1 MPNQEKLLII
11 VESPSK
17 TKTIAKYI
25 DNASVIASVGHF
37 KDLPKKEMGID
48 IENDFAMKIQTM
60 PDRKKFIT
68 QLKAEVKLADRI
80 LIATDPDREGEAIA
94 ADIASEIKQNIERVE
109 FTEITKTAVQS
120 AIKNSRD
127 INYDLVDAQRAR
139 RAIDRIVGF
148 TFSPVLWKTL
158 RSIKNTGLS
167 AGRVQSVALRLLVD
181 REKDRNKFIKNTFY
195 SIEVDLKEESHIET
209 FKAKL
214 VSYDGQTIAKG
225 DDFGKFSSGLKN
237 DKLLLI
243 DGEKAKEIKTDTES
257 NNWEISSIES
267 KPTSSSPAPPFTTS
281 TLQQDA
287 SRRFGY
293 SPKKTM
299 MVAQKL
305 YEQGFITYM
314 RTDSTN
320 LSKEALAAS
329 KKFILDKFGKD
340 FLPDSSNVYKSKVAN
355 AQEAHE
361 AIRPAGTTFQ
371 EPAKILSSV
380 GSDEGKLYGL
390 ILNRTLASQMKPAQ
404 YIRTNIA
411 LKNGKSMYKASGN
424 ITTFKGYTAV
434 YEQALSRNQK
444 AIVTA
449 LPPIENNSKILH
461 TNIDTLEK
469 NTTPPRRFSE
479 AMLVKEMEARG
490 IGRPSTYSAILD
502 KLVKK
507 EYVVKQNKALIPT
520 FVGIAVTQ
528 LLENH
533 YLSLFNEKF
542 TAGMEQQLDAIS
554 RSESTYLSVLQEF
567 YNGKEDYAGVA
578 KLLEEE
584 IDIAKACTV
593 NISEK
598 TNIRIGKFG
607 PYVEKDGT
615 NVTIP
620 QDLFLGDLNQEQIDK
635 LSSMQKEDDII
646 GTFNGGENILLK
658 VGRYGPY
665 VELQES
671 KKRASIP
678 KGTAN
683 EDITEKMASDLLSLP
698 KTLGN
703 HPDTGEDI
711 LATFGPYGPYVK
723 CGKINASMK
732 STDSPLTISLE
743 DAIKLI
749 KDRKL
754 KFEPTILGS
763 DPKTKKDIAIKRG
776 RFGPYV
782 TDGKKNV
789 SLKGYT
795 IEDVTLEEA
804 IKLLAEKK

>member
-1 MPNQEKLLII
+1 MPNQEKLLVI

-25 DNASVIASVGHF
+25 ENASVIASVGHF

-60 PDRKKFIT
+60 PDRKKFIA

-94 ADIASEIKQNIERVE
+94 ADIASEIKQDIERVE

-120 AIKNSRD
+120 AIQNSRD
-127 INYDLVDAQRAR
+127 INYNLVDAQRAR

-195 SIEVDLKEESHIET
+195 SIEVDLKEENHSET

-214 VSYDGQTIAKG
+214 ISYNNQIIAKG
-225 DDFGKFSSGLKN
+225 DDFGKFASGLKN

-243 DGEKAKEIKTDTES
+243 DAEKAKEIKVDTDS
-257 NNWEISSIES
+257 NNWEISGIES
-267 KPTSSSPAPPFTTS
+267 KPTSSSAAPPFTTS

-293 SPKKTM
+293 SPKRTM

-340 FLPDSSNVYKSKVAN
+340 FLPESSNVYKSKVAN

-361 AIRPAGTTFQ
+361 AIRPAGTTFRD
-371 EPAKILSSV
+371 PANILNSV
-380 GSDEGKLYGL
+380 GSDEAKLYGL

-444 AIVTA
+444 VAATA
-449 LPPIENNSKILH
+449 LPPIEENSKILH
-461 TNIDTLEK
+461 TNIETLEK
-469 NTTPPRRFSE
+469 HTTPPRRFSE

-507 EYVVKQNKALIPT
+507 EYVVKQSKALIPT

-533 YLSLFNEKF
+533 YLSLFNEEF

-554 RSESTYLSVLQEF
+554 RSENTYLGVLEEF

-620 QDLFLGDLNQEQIDK
+620 QDLFLGDLNQERIDK
-635 LSSMQKEDDII
+635 LSSMQKEDNII
-646 GTFNGGENILLK
+646 GKFNDGENILLK

-678 KGTAN
+678 KGTSP

-698 KTLGN
+698 KTLGV
-703 HPDTGEDI
+703 HPDTGEDV

-743 DAIKLI
+743 DAVKLI

-754 KFEPTILGS
+754 KFEPTILGI
-763 DPKTKKDIAIKRG
+763 DPKTKKDVAIKRG

>member
-1 MPNQEKLLII
+1 MPNQEKLLVI

-25 DNASVIASVGHF
+25 ENASVIASVGHF

-60 PDRKKFIT
+60 PDRKKFIA

-94 ADIASEIKQNIERVE
+94 ADIASEIKQDIERVE

-120 AIKNSRD
+120 AIQNSRD
-127 INYDLVDAQRAR
+127 INYNLVDAQRAR

-195 SIEVDLKEESHIET
+195 SIEVDLKEENHSET

-214 VSYDGQTIAKG
+214 VSYNNQTIAKG
-225 DDFGKFSSGLKN
+225 DDFGKFASGLKN

-243 DGEKAKEIKTDTES
+243 DAEKAKEIKVDTDS
-257 NNWEISSIES
+257 NNWEISGIES
-267 KPTSSSPAPPFTTS
+267 KPTSSSAAPPFTTS

-293 SPKKTM
+293 SPKRTM

-340 FLPDSSNVYKSKVAN
+340 FLPESSNVYKSKVAN

-371 EPAKILSSV
+371 DPANILNSV
-380 GSDEGKLYGL
+380 GSDEAKLYGL

-444 AIVTA
+444 VAATA
-449 LPPIENNSKILH
+449 LPPIEENSKILH
-461 TNIDTLEK
+461 TNIETLEK
-469 NTTPPRRFSE
+469 HTTPPRRFSE

-507 EYVVKQNKALIPT
+507 EYVVKQSKTLIPT

-533 YLSLFNEKF
+533 YLSLFNEEF

-554 RSESTYLSVLQEF
+554 RSENTYLGVLEEF

-620 QDLFLGDLNQEQIDK
+620 QDLFLGDLNQERIDK
-635 LSSMQKEDDII
+635 LSSMQKEDNII
-646 GTFNGGENILLK
+646 GKFNDGENILLK

-678 KGTAN
+678 KGTSP

-698 KTLGN
+698 KTLGV
-703 HPDTGEDI
+703 HPDTGEDV

-743 DAIKLI
+743 DAVKLI

>member
-1 MPNQEKLLII
+1 MPNQEKLLVI

-25 DNASVIASVGHF
+25 ENASVIASVGHF

-94 ADIASEIKQNIERVE
+94 ADIASEIKQDIERVE
-109 FTEITKTAVQS
+109 FTEITKAAVQS
-120 AIKNSRD
+120 AIQNSRD
-127 INYDLVDAQRAR
+127 INYNLVDAQRAR

-158 RSIKNTGLS
+158 RSIKSTGLS

-195 SIEVDLKEESHIET
+195 SIEVDLKEESHSET

-214 VSYDGQTIAKG
+214 VSYNNQTIAKG

-243 DGEKAKEIKTDTES
+243 DAEKAKEIKADTDS
-257 NNWEISSIES
+257 NNWEISDIES
-267 KPTSSSPAPPFTTS
+267 KPTSSSAAPPFTTS

-293 SPKKTM
+293 SPKRTM

-340 FLPDSSNVYKSKVAN
+340 FLPESPNVYKSKVAN

-371 EPAKILSSV
+371 DLANVSNSV
-380 GSDEGKLYGL
+380 GSDEAKLYGL

-411 LKNGKSMYKASGN
+411 LKSGKSMYRASGN

-444 AIVTA
+444 VAATA
-449 LPPIENNSKILH
+449 LPPIEKNSKIVH
-461 TNIDTLEK
+461 TNIETLEK
-469 NTTPPRRFSE
+469 YTTPPRRFSE

-507 EYVVKQNKALIPT
+507 EYVVKQSKTLIPT

-533 YLSLFNEKF
+533 YLSLFNEEF

-554 RSESTYLSVLQEF
+554 RSENTYLGVLEEF
-567 YNGKEDYAGVA
+567 YNGKEDYVGVA
-578 KLLEEE
+578 KLLEAE

-607 PYVEKDGT
+607 PYVEKDGI
-615 NVTIP
+615 NITIP
-620 QDLFLGDLNQEQIDK
+620 QDLFLGDLNQERIDK
-635 LSSMQKEDDII
+635 LSSMQKEDNII
-646 GTFNGGENILLK
+646 GKFNDGENILLK

-678 KGTAN
+678 KGTSP

-698 KTLGN
+698 KTLGT
-703 HPDTGEDI
+703 HPDTGEDV

-743 DAIKLI
+743 DAVKLI

-754 KFEPTILGS
+754 KFEPTILGI

>member
-1 MPNQEKLLII
+1 MPNQEKLLVI

-25 DNASVIASVGHF
+25 ENASVIASVGHF

-94 ADIASEIKQNIERVE
+94 ADIASEIKQDIERVE

-120 AIKNSRD
+120 AIQNSRD
-127 INYDLVDAQRAR
+127 INYNLVDAQRAR

-158 RSIKNTGLS
+158 RSIKSTGLS

-195 SIEVDLKEESHIET
+195 SIEVDLKEESHSET

-214 VSYDGQTIAKG
+214 VSYNNQTIAKG

-243 DGEKAKEIKTDTES
+243 DAEKAKEIKADTDS
-257 NNWEISSIES
+257 NNWEISDIES
-267 KPTSSSPAPPFTTS
+267 KPTSSSAAPPFTTS

-293 SPKKTM
+293 SPKRTM

-340 FLPDSSNVYKSKVAN
+340 FLPESPNVYKSKVAN

-371 EPAKILSSV
+371 DLANVSNSV
-380 GSDEGKLYGL
+380 GSDEAKLYGL

-411 LKNGKSMYKASGN
+411 LKSGKSMYRASGN

-444 AIVTA
+444 VAATA
-449 LPPIENNSKILH
+449 LPPIEKNSKIVH
-461 TNIDTLEK
+461 TNIETLEK
-469 NTTPPRRFSE
+469 YTTPPRRFSE

-507 EYVVKQNKALIPT
+507 EYVVKQSKTLIPT

-533 YLSLFNEKF
+533 YLSLFNEEF

-554 RSESTYLSVLQEF
+554 RSENTYLGVLEEF
-567 YNGKEDYAGVA
+567 YNGKEDYVGVA
-578 KLLEEE
+578 KLLEAE

-607 PYVEKDGT
+607 PYVEKDGI
-615 NVTIP
+615 NITIP
-620 QDLFLGDLNQEQIDK
+620 QDLFLGDLNQERIDK
-635 LSSMQKEDDII
+635 LSSMQKEDNII
-646 GTFNGGENILLK
+646 GKFNDGENILLK

-678 KGTAN
+678 KGTSP

-698 KTLGN
+698 KTLGT
-703 HPDTGEDI
+703 HPDTGEDV

-743 DAIKLI
+743 DAVKLI

-754 KFEPTILGS
+754 KFEPTILGI

>member
-1 MPNQEKLLII
+1 MPNQEKLLVI

-25 DNASVIASVGHF
+25 ENASVIASVGHF

-94 ADIASEIKQNIERVE
+94 ADIASEIKQDIERVE

-120 AIKNSRD
+120 AIQNSRD
-127 INYDLVDAQRAR
+127 INYNLVDAQRAR

-158 RSIKNTGLS
+158 RSIKSTGLS

-195 SIEVDLKEESHIET
+195 SIEVDLKEESHSET

-214 VSYDGQTIAKG
+214 VSYNNQTIAKG

-243 DGEKAKEIKTDTES
+243 DAEKAKEIKADTDS
-257 NNWEISSIES
+257 NNWEISDIES
-267 KPTSSSPAPPFTTS
+267 KPTSSSAAPPFTTS

-293 SPKKTM
+293 SPKRTM

-320 LSKEALAAS
+320 LSNEALAAS

-340 FLPDSSNVYKSKVAN
+340 FLPESPNVYKSKVAN

-371 EPAKILSSV
+371 DLANVSNSV
-380 GSDEGKLYGL
+380 GSDEAKLYGL

-411 LKNGKSMYKASGN
+411 LKSGKSMYRASGN

-444 AIVTA
+444 VAATA
-449 LPPIENNSKILH
+449 LPPIEKNSKIVH
-461 TNIDTLEK
+461 TNIETLEK
-469 NTTPPRRFSE
+469 YTTPPRRFSE

-507 EYVVKQNKALIPT
+507 EYVVKQSKTLIPT

-533 YLSLFNEKF
+533 YLPLFNEEF

-554 RSESTYLSVLQEF
+554 RSENTYLGVLEEF
-567 YNGKEDYAGVA
+567 YNGKEDYVGVA
-578 KLLEEE
+578 KLLEAE

-615 NVTIP
+615 NITIP
-620 QDLFLGDLNQEQIDK
+620 QDLFLGDLNQERIDK
-635 LSSMQKEDDII
+635 LSSMQKEDNII
-646 GTFNGGENILLK
+646 GKFNDGENILLK

-678 KGTAN
+678 KGTSP

-698 KTLGN
+698 KTLGT
-703 HPDTGEDI
+703 HPDTGEDV

-743 DAIKLI
+743 DAVKLI

-754 KFEPTILGS
+754 KFEPTILGI

>member
-1 MPNQEKLLII
+1 MPNQEKLLVI

-25 DNASVIASVGHF
+25 ENASVIASVGHF

-94 ADIASEIKQNIERVE
+94 ADIASEIKQDIERVE

-120 AIKNSRD
+120 AIQNSRD
-127 INYDLVDAQRAR
+127 INYNLVDAQRAR

-195 SIEVDLKEESHIET
+195 SIEVDLKEESHSET

-214 VSYDGQTIAKG
+214 VSYNNQTIAKG
-225 DDFGKFSSGLKN
+225 DDFGKFASGLKN

-243 DGEKAKEIKTDTES
+243 DAEKAKEIKADTDS
-257 NNWEISSIES
+257 NNWEISGIES
-267 KPTSSSPAPPFTTS
+267 KPTSSSAAPPFTTS

-293 SPKKTM
+293 SPKRTM

-340 FLPDSSNVYKSKVAN
+340 FLPESSNVYKSKVAN

-371 EPAKILSSV
+371 DPANILNSV
-380 GSDEGKLYGL
+380 GSDEAKLYGL

-444 AIVTA
+444 VAATA
-449 LPPIENNSKILH
+449 LPPIEENSKILH
-461 TNIDTLEK
+461 TNIETLEK
-469 NTTPPRRFSE
+469 HTTPPRRFSE

-507 EYVVKQNKALIPT
+507 EYVVKQSKTLIPT

-533 YLSLFNEKF
+533 YLSLFNEQF

-554 RSESTYLSVLQEF
+554 RSENTYLGVLEEF

-620 QDLFLGDLNQEQIDK
+620 QDLFLGDLNQERIDK
-635 LSSMQKEDDII
+635 LSSMQKEDNII
-646 GTFNGGENILLK
+646 GKFNDGENILLK

-678 KGTAN
+678 KGTSP

-698 KTLGN
+698 KTLGV
-703 HPDTGEDI
+703 HPDTGEDV

-743 DAIKLI
+743 DAVKLI

>member
-1 MPNQEKLLII
+1 MSNQEKLLII

-25 DNASVIASVGHF
+25 KNASVIASVGHF

-94 ADIASEIKQNIERVE
+94 ADIASEIKQDIERVE

-181 REKDRNKFIKNTFY
+181 REKERNKFIENTFY
-195 SIEVDLKEESHIET
+195 SIEVDLKEESHSET

-225 DDFGKFSSGLKN
+225 DDFGKFASGLKN

-243 DGEKAKEIKTDTES
+243 DEKKAKEIKADTES
-257 NNWEISSIES
+257 NNWEIGGIES
-267 KPTSSSPAPPFTTS
+267 KPTSSSAAPPFTTS

-329 KKFILDKFGKD
+329 KQFILDKFGKD

-371 EPAKILSSV
+371 EPAQILSSV

-444 AIVTA
+444 VTA
-449 LPPIENNSKILH
+449 LPPIENDSKILH

-554 RSESTYLSVLQEF
+554 RSESTYLSVLEEF
-567 YNGKEDYAGVA
+567 YNGKEDYVGVA

-620 QDLFLGDLNQEQIDK
+620 QDLFLGDLNQGQIDK
-635 LSSMQKEDDII
+635 LSSMQKEDNII
-646 GTFNGGENILLK
+646 GKFNGGENILLK

-698 KTLGN
+698 KKLGK
-703 HPDTGEDI
+703 HPDTEEDI

-743 DAIKLI
+743 EAIKLI

-763 DPKTKKDIAIKRG
+763 DSKTKKDIAIKRG

-789 SLKGYT
+789 SLKGHT

-804 IKLLAEKK
+804 IKLLADKK

>member
-1 MPNQEKLLII
+1 MPNQEKLLVI

-25 DNASVIASVGHF
+25 ENASVIASVGHF

-94 ADIASEIKQNIERVE
+94 ADIASEIKQDIERVE

-120 AIKNSRD
+120 AIQNSRD
-127 INYDLVDAQRAR
+127 INYNLVDAQRAR

-158 RSIKNTGLS
+158 RSIKSTGLS

-195 SIEVDLKEESHIET
+195 SIEVDLKEESHSET

-214 VSYDGQTIAKG
+214 VSYNNQTIAKG

-243 DGEKAKEIKTDTES
+243 DAEKAKEIKADTDS
-257 NNWEISSIES
+257 NNWEISDIES
-267 KPTSSSPAPPFTTS
+267 KPTSSSAAPPFTTS

-293 SPKKTM
+293 SPKRTM

-320 LSKEALAAS
+320 LSNEALAAS

-340 FLPDSSNVYKSKVAN
+340 FLPESPNVYKSKVAN

-371 EPAKILSSV
+371 DLANVSNSV
-380 GSDEGKLYGL
+380 GSDEAKLYGL

-411 LKNGKSMYKASGN
+411 LKSGKSMYRASGN

-444 AIVTA
+444 VAATA
-449 LPPIENNSKILH
+449 LPPIEKNSKIVH
-461 TNIDTLEK
+461 TNIETLEK
-469 NTTPPRRFSE
+469 YTTPPRRFSE

-507 EYVVKQNKALIPT
+507 EYVVKQSKTLIPT

-533 YLSLFNEKF
+533 YLPLFNEEF

-554 RSESTYLSVLQEF
+554 RSENTYLGVLEEF
-567 YNGKEDYAGVA
+567 YNGKEDYVGVA
-578 KLLEEE
+578 KLLEAE

-607 PYVEKDGT
+607 PYVEKDGI
-615 NVTIP
+615 NITIP
-620 QDLFLGDLNQEQIDK
+620 QDLFLGDLNQERIDK
-635 LSSMQKEDDII
+635 LSSMQKEDNII
-646 GTFNGGENILLK
+646 GKFNDGENILLK

-678 KGTAN
+678 KGTSP

-698 KTLGN
+698 KTLGT
-703 HPDTGEDI
+703 HPDTGEDV

-743 DAIKLI
+743 DAVKLI

-754 KFEPTILGS
+754 KFEPTILGI

>member
-1 MPNQEKLLII
+1 MPNQEKLLVI

-25 DNASVIASVGHF
+25 ENASVIASVGHF

-94 ADIASEIKQNIERVE
+94 ADIASEIKQDIERVE
-109 FTEITKTAVQS
+109 FTEITKAAVQS
-120 AIKNSRD
+120 AIQNSRD
-127 INYDLVDAQRAR
+127 INYNLVDAQRAR

-158 RSIKNTGLS
+158 RSIKSTGLS

-195 SIEVDLKEESHIET
+195 SIEVDLKEESHSET

-214 VSYDGQTIAKG
+214 VSYNSQTIAKG
-225 DDFGKFSSGLKN
+225 DDFGKFASGLKN

-243 DGEKAKEIKTDTES
+243 DAEKAKEIKADTDS
-257 NNWEISSIES
+257 NNWEISDIES
-267 KPTSSSPAPPFTTS
+267 KPTSSSAAPPFTTS

-293 SPKKTM
+293 SPKRTM

-340 FLPDSSNVYKSKVAN
+340 FLPESPNVYKSKVAN

-371 EPAKILSSV
+371 DLANISNSV
-380 GSDEGKLYGL
+380 GSDEAKLYGL

-411 LKNGKSMYKASGN
+411 LKSGKSMYKASGN

-444 AIVTA
+444 VAATA
-449 LPPIENNSKILH
+449 LPPIEKNSKIVH
-461 TNIDTLEK
+461 TNIETLEK
-469 NTTPPRRFSE
+469 YTTPPRRFSE

-507 EYVVKQNKALIPT
+507 EYVVKQSKTLIPT

-533 YLSLFNEKF
+533 YLSLFNEEF

-554 RSESTYLSVLQEF
+554 RSENTYLGVLEEF

-578 KLLEEE
+578 KLLEAE

-615 NVTIP
+615 NITIP
-620 QDLFLGDLNQEQIDK
+620 QDLFLGDLNQERIDK
-635 LSSMQKEDDII
+635 LSSMQKEDNII
-646 GTFNGGENILLK
+646 GKFNDGENILLK

-678 KGTAN
+678 KGTSP

-698 KTLGN
+698 KTLGT

-743 DAIKLI
+743 DAVKLI

-754 KFEPTILGS
+754 KFEPTILGI